1 MGANR
6 QCRHLHGQVSLAQDL
21 VARSVGYRRQDL
33 VRLDSGEH
41 GRRRHGH
48 LSQGPGP
55 VVRPGVAR
63 LAGELHNPPRQRRL
77 AQQCS
82 DEATIG
88 ENATADHILRTVQL
102 LHGPYRAGL
111 WGVETG
117 RSEPRQTSD
126 RQEVSA

>member
-6 QCRHLHGQVSLAQDL
+6 QSRHLHGQVGLAQDL

-55 VVRPGVAR
+55 VARSGDTRLVR
-63 LAGELHNPPRQRRL
+63 ELDNPPR
-77 AQQCS
+77 
-82 DEATIG
+82 
-88 ENATADHILRTVQL
+88 
-102 LHGPYRAGL
+102 
-111 WGVETG
+111 
-117 RSEPRQTSD
+117 
-126 RQEVSA
+126 